1 MTGSSF
7 AGAPTI
13 ETDVQNF
20 YGAYNPMG
28 YYQSQT
34 GQYPSVS

>member
-7 AGAPTI
+7 AAAPAI
-13 ETDVQNF
+13 ETDVQDF

-28 YYQSQT
+28 YYFSQAR
-34 GQYPSVS
+34 QYPSAS